1 MRIHNK
7 YLSVYPW
14 HSINLIPQFGCIVIC
29 EDEYPHKRDGSL
41 LEIVLFGYVI
51 HLHIPIELPGMSVRL
66 RGPLWSKSK
75 KIWYKAPK

>member
-1 MRIHNK
+1 MRIHSK

-14 HSINLIPQFGCIVIC
+14 HSVNLLPQLGLVSIC

-41 LEIVLFGYVI
+41 LEFVVFGYVI
-51 HLHIPIELPGMSVRL
+51 HIHIPINLPNFHAKL

-75 KIWYKAPK
+75 RIWYRPTK